1 MRILLIEDEAKTAA
15 LLRQGLHEQGFTVEI
30 AGDGELG
37 LRKALNGGF
46 ALIILDL
53 MLPKLDGWAVLREIK
68 LAKLSTQ
75 ILILTAR
82 DGVQERVRGLE
93 AGADDY
99 LVKPFAFAELLARV
113 RARLR
118 ADGAGKGGG
127 EVHEWVIDDLR
138 IDRLRHSARRGIR
151 EIPLTPTE
159 YALLEL
165 LAQAEGQAV
174 TRDTIAREVW
184 GVKHAGDSNAVDV
197 ALFRLRRKVDDD
209 GAQRLIHAVRGTGYR
224 LAVE

>member
-15 LLRQGLHEQGFTVEI
+15 LLRQGLEEQGFTVET

-37 LRKALNGGF
+37 LRQALKGGF

-68 LAKLSTQ
+68 RAKLSAQ
-75 ILILTAR
+75 VLILTAR
-82 DGVQERVRGLE
+82 DGVQDRVRGLE

-118 ADGAGKGGG
+118 GDGGG
-127 EVHEWVIDDLR
+127 EVREWVIDDLR
-138 IDRLRHSARRGIR
+138 IDRLRHSARRGTR

-159 YALLEL
+159 YSLLEL
-165 LAQAEGQAV
+165 LAQADGQAV
-174 TRDTIAREVW
+174 TRDSIAREVW